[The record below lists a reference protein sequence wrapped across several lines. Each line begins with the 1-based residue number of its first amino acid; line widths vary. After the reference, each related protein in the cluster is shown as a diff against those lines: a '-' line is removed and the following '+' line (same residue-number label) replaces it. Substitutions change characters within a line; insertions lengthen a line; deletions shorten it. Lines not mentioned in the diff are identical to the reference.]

1 MRSKLIFASVVTL
14 GILASFVFFVFYLIA
29 FQANLINF
37 GLLIG
42 LTVLTNVVLWLIS
55 PFITDLM
62 QKWFYRIR
70 RVDFDGFSQEHPE
83 VAAFVKDVCGR
94 NNIPLPSLRIIE
106 DNNPTAYCYGSFPA
120 NARIVVSEGIFK
132 YLNVDEQKAVYGH
145 ELGHIVNLDFIV
157 MTVATTLLQIL
168 YEVYYNFLRRRRRSS
183 GKKDPTPLIGAV
195 AYVLYII
202 GTYLVLYLSRTREYL
217 ADRFSAQ
224 ETQNPDSLSMAL
236 VKIAYGIATETD
248 DESTHRLLAATRQMG
263 IYDYKSAQAL
273 GFTFKLATQNSG
285 GGTASVEE
293 ISKVFLF
300 DIYSPWAKIAELNS
314 THPLTGKRIKAL
326 SECAFETFKPS
337 VFDFAKLAYD
347 GEGLDRNRLNGEF
360 AIGAFIYSLPFLAG
374 ALALVTI
381 LANPGQFSNYPLA
394 IALMGFAFLVQGL
407 YKFSVPVGEPEKTTV
422 FKLMQDPYANPLRG
436 RYVEIEGR
444 VIGKADAGSYFG
456 EDVTMQDKSGCLIY
470 LNYES
475 IIPVLGNLF
484 FGLGSAKR
492 MIGQDSRAIGWFR
505 RSNFQVVDLDKIEVS
520 GQTIKSY
527 TRFWGIILGVSLII
541 LAVAAMLL
549 GIAR

>member
-1 MRSKLIFASVVTL
+1 M
-14 GILASFVFFVFYLIA
+14 
-29 FQANLINF
+29 
-37 GLLIG
+37 
-42 LTVLTNVVLWLIS
+42 
-55 PFITDLM
+55 
-62 QKWFYRIR
+62 
-70 RVDFDGFSQEHPE
+70 
-83 VAAFVKDVCGR
+83 
-94 NNIPLPSLRIIE
+94 
-106 DNNPTAYCYGSFPA
+106 
-120 NARIVVSEGIFK
+120 
-132 YLNVDEQKAVYGH
+132 
-145 ELGHIVNLDFIV
+145 
-157 MTVATTLLQIL
+157 
-168 YEVYYNFLRRRRRSS
+168 
-183 GKKDPTPLIGAV
+183 
-195 AYVLYII
+195 
-202 GTYLVLYLSRTREYL
+202 

-273 GFTFKLATQNSG
+273 GSTFKLATQTSG
-285 GGTASVEE
+285 GGQVSIEE

-326 SECAFETFKPS
+326 AECSLETSKPS

-347 GEGLDRNRLNGEF
+347 GEGLDRNRLNREF

-374 ALALVTI
+374 GLALVTI
-381 LANPGQFSNYPLA
+381 LANPGEFSNYLLA
-394 IALMGFAFLVQGL
+394 MAVMGSAFLFQGL
-407 YKFSVPVGEPEKTTV
+407 YKFSVPAGEPEKTTV

-436 RYVEIEGR
+436 RYVEIEGK

-475 IIPVLGNLF
+475 IIPILGNLF
-484 FGLGSAKR
+484 FGLGRARK

-505 RSNFQVVDLDKIEVS
+505 RSTFQVVDLDKVEVS
-520 GQTIKSY
+520 GQTIRSY

-541 LAVAAMLL
+541 LAVAAMFL
-549 GIAR
+549 GIGR